1 MMMVA
6 NGALSNGHL
15 HIAHRREM
23 PSTKRGNNVRIMA
36 TANTYGTGANPLYT
50 ARNAMDGAS
59 NDRWLMIP
67 MDYDRDLEADI
78 GKAAGLTV
86 GEMSDL
92 WALRDK
98 VREAGLRRIIS
109 TRAFQKAAKMKG
121 NGTDWKTIKSSLVE
135 GWSKDE
141 KAKVGMAVQS

>member
-1 MMMVA
+1 
-6 NGALSNGHL
+6 
-15 HIAHRREM
+15 
-23 PSTKRGNNVRIMA
+23 
-36 TANTYGTGANPLYT
+36 
-50 ARNAMDGAS
+50 MDGAS

-98 VREAGLRRIIS
+98 VARPDCAASSQPGLSRRP
-109 TRAFQKAAKMKG
+109 RK
-121 NGTDWKTIKSSLVE
+121 
-135 GWSKDE
+135 
-141 KAKVGMAVQS
+141 